1 MACSRGRSLPD
12 LSDRFEERQSFDIA
26 DGAADLAQH
35 EVKAVIVVEDE
46 VLDGIGY
53 VRNHLDGR
61 AEVVAASLLGE
72 DVLIDA
78 PGRDVVGLACG
89 PPGETLVMA
98 KVEVGLGAIVGYEH
112 FAVLIWRHRSW
123 VEVEIGI
130 ELAQPDLVAARL
142 QQRAERRRS
151 QTLSERRN
159 HAAGDEDVPR
169 HGTQPLRLPARF
181 AKRTGGTCQGCG

>member
-1 MACSRGRSLPD
+1 MNIDGVFARQVVLD
-12 LSDRFEERQSFDIA
+12 LSDRFEERQSLDIA
-26 DGAADLAQH
+26 DSAADLTQH

-46 VLDGIGY
+46 VLDGVGY

-98 KVEVGLGAIVGYEH
+98 KVEVGLGAIVGHEH
-112 FAVLIWRHRSW
+112 FAVLIRRHRSW

-130 ELAQPDLVAARL
+130 ELAQPDLVPPRL

-169 HGTQPLRLPARF
+169 HGT
-181 AKRTGGTCQGCG
+181 